1 MNDHGG
7 GPLRRRPW
15 ALLLGP
21 GPALARLATWLEARC
36 TRPTANPPESVEQ
49 LEDWGGLVSTFP
61 EEGRILVDADAFEVS
76 DRGRIEGFLDAHP
89 AWRLHLCGSDPTR
102 AAARR
107 LLAREGAHWTPW
119 PPDLEELEGLVR
131 APGGGTPSAPAVGPH
146 DAPAALDAQAEAAS
160 EERLSAEGESAAAI
174 SNIDPAPGAPAHL
187 DPELQREIAA
197 ILQRPETPSTST
209 PPAPAPAEPASPAP
223 FFRRQVADLAD
234 IAQRLRFSLERCREA
249 TDVQEES
256 DGEGTSPIEDL
267 DLELLRLQQ
276 FTRTLGY
283 TASPPS
289 RGRQGVDLQLMLE
302 EQLTSLTAD
311 APQPLIQ
318 FAGAE
323 PLPVEADKGLL
334 AQALDAVLFLALSA
348 VGPDGTLLIEAAADG
363 ARARV
368 TIAFPAGPIAGL
380 APATILEPYG
390 LASVL
395 PELGPNALSAARG
408 IVRGQEGSLTL
419 SAGPEDH
426 LLWVLELPLAT

>member
-21 GPALARLATWLEARC
+21 GPALARLAIWLEARC

-49 LEDWGGLVSTFP
+49 LENWGELVSTFP
-61 EEGRILVDADAFEVS
+61 EEGRILVDSAALEVS

-89 AWRLHLCGSDPTR
+89 SWRLHLCGSDPTR
-102 AAARR
+102 VAARR
-107 LLAREGAHWTPW
+107 LLAREEVHWTPW

-131 APGGGTPSAPAVGPH
+131 APGGGTPPAPELAPH
-146 DAPAALDAQAEAAS
+146 DPPAALDAQAEATS
-160 EERLSAEGESAAAI
+160 KERLSAEGDSAAAI
-174 SNIDPAPGAPAHL
+174 SDLEPAPGAPAHL
-187 DPELQREIAA
+187 DPELQREITA
-197 ILQRPETPSTST
+197 ILERPETPSTPHAT
-209 PPAPAPAEPASPAP
+209 AEPASPAP

-256 DGEGTSPIEDL
+256 DGEGGSPIEDL
-267 DLELLRLQQ
+267 DVELLRLQQ

-289 RGRQGVDLQLMLE
+289 RGRHEVDLQLMLE
-302 EQLTSLTAD
+302 EQLTSLAAA
-311 APQPLIQ
+311 APRPLIQ
-318 FAGAE
+318 FAGTE

-334 AQALDAVLFLALSA
+334 AQALDAVLYLALSA
-348 VGPDGTLLIEAAADG
+348 VGSDGTLRIEAAADG

-368 TIAFPAGPIAGL
+368 TIAFPAGPIVGL

-419 SAGPEDH
+419 LAGPEDH